1 MPNKERLVAYL
12 KKISGARFVS
22 ARELAEVLGV
32 TDRTIRNYVK
42 TVNAGSAPLIE
53 TSREGYRLFVQNKDV
68 QTTDLVEQSIDGR
81 RFYILRRLFK
91 NADRG
96 IDVLDMADTLY
107 VSDAS
112 IRADLAALRNLAGKY
127 DLIIRQRQGRFI
139 LEGKDRNKRR
149 LMVQLVR
156 STGQG
161 DNGFEVDIQK
171 FLDEIS
177 LEQVTSIT
185 AKAFEKFQL
194 KPNSYFLQ
202 NFILHLAIAIDRA
215 KGATLRSQITDIT
228 EDAIQEISQRLFEQF
243 GIELLQ
249 EDSQEL
255 RLLCEGEFHH
265 TDMELLEFVEPQVI
279 TSLERALAEI
289 KEVYLLDFND
299 DAFKKRLLLHVQ
311 NLYVRSKQQK
321 FSRNLSLLEIK
332 VKYPVLFDMAIY
344 LSSILANDLE
354 ITISDD
360 EMAFLAL
367 HIGSF
372 VDSQKKAEAK
382 IKTVIVTPRYNSNEE
397 RIKNRIKKEL
407 EEELTVVAVV
417 QDILDLELSIQPE
430 LIIFT
435 QMTKEKKRDF
445 LSQAKSVTVKEFLTT
460 KDLNLIR
467 KTVEEIKQE
476 KYKTFLENFLPQLI
490 REDFYLELTEVI
502 DKAEIFEIIT
512 SGFLAKQFVP
522 ANFLEKLTERERLS
536 STSFPSGVAVPHSIK
551 YVSYQTGLFIIH
563 SREKIEWDGT
573 SVNLVIA
580 LSVDQDDS
588 ESFNKIF
595 PRMIELLAEEI
606 NVTYLNKSKNRAD
619 FITRLIHLM
628 TSEGY
633 YLE

>member
-1 MPNKERLVAYL
+1 MPNKEQLVAYL
-12 KKISGARFVS
+12 KKFSNARFVS

-42 TVNAGSAPLIE
+42 TVNAGSIPLIE
-53 TSREGYRLFVQNKDV
+53 TSREGYRLFVQNKDAR
-68 QTTDLVEQSIDGR
+68 TTDLAEQSIDGR

-112 IRADLAALRNLAGKY
+112 IRADIAALRNLAGKY
-127 DLIIRQRQGRFI
+127 DLIIRQHQGRFI

-156 STGQG
+156 STSQG
-161 DNGFEVDIQK
+161 ENGFEVDIQK

-177 LEQVTSIT
+177 LEQVTSI
-185 AKAFEKFQL
+185 AVKAFEKFQL

-215 KGATLRSQITDIT
+215 KGATLRSQITNIT

-255 RLLCEGEFHH
+255 RLLCEGEFHY
-265 TDMELLEFVEPQVI
+265 TDMDLLEFVEPQVI
-279 TSLERALAEI
+279 TSLERALTEI

-299 DAFKKRLLLHVQ
+299 DTFKKRLLLHVQ
-311 NLYVRSKQQK
+311 NLYVRSKQHK

-344 LSSILANDLE
+344 LSSILASDLE
-354 ITISDD
+354 MTISDD

-372 VDSQKKAEAK
+372 VASQKKAETK

-397 RIKNRIKKEL
+397 RVKNQIKKEL
-407 EEELTVVAVV
+407 EEELKIVAVV
-417 QDILDLELSIQPE
+417 QDILDVELSIQPE

-435 QMTKEKKRDF
+435 QMASEKKRDF
-445 LSQAKSVTVKEFLTT
+445 LSQAKSVTVKEFITT

-467 KTVEEIKQE
+467 KKVEEIKQE
-476 KYKTFLENFLPQLI
+476 KYRTFLETFLPRLI
-490 REDFYLELTEVI
+490 REDFYLELMGAV
-502 DKAEIFEIIT
+502 DKEEIFKIIT
-512 SGFLAKQFVP
+512 SGFLAQQFVP
-522 ANFLEKLTERERLS
+522 ANFGEKLAERERLS
-536 STSFPSGVAVPHSIK
+536 ATSFPSGVAVPHAVK

-563 SREKIEWDGT
+563 LHEQIEWDGAW
-573 SVNLVIA
+573 VKLVIA

-588 ESFNKIF
+588 EHFNKIF

-606 NVTYLNKSKNRAD
+606 NVAYLNKSKNRAD

>member
-1 MPNKERLVAYL
+1 MPNKEQLVAYL
-12 KKISGARFVS
+12 KKFSNARFVS

-42 TVNAGSAPLIE
+42 TINAGSNPLIE
-53 TSREGYRLFVQNKDV
+53 ASREGYRFLLRNEKT
-68 QTTDLVEQSIDGR
+68 QTTNLANQSIDGR
-81 RFYILRRLFK
+81 RFYILRRMFK

-112 IRADLAALRNLAGKY
+112 IRADLAVLRNLAGKY
-127 DLIIRQRQGRFI
+127 DLVIRQHQGRFV

-156 STGQG
+156 STSQSE
-161 DNGFEVDIQK
+161 DGFEVDIQK
-171 FLDEIS
+171 FLDEIP
-177 LEQVTSIT
+177 LEKVASIA
-185 AKAFEKFQL
+185 AKAFEKFQF

-215 KGATLRSQITDIT
+215 KGEASHSQIKNMT
-228 EDAIQEISQRLFEQF
+228 EEVIQEISQQLSEQF

-249 EDSQEL
+249 EDRQEL
-255 RLLCEGEFHH
+255 QFLCDGEFHH
-265 TDMELLEFVEPQVI
+265 TDMDLLEFVEPQVV

-354 ITISDD
+354 MTISDD
-360 EMAFLAL
+360 EIAFLAL

-382 IKTVIVTPRYNSNEE
+382 IKTVIVTPHYNSNEE

-435 QMTKEKKRDF
+435 QMTSEKKRDF
-445 LSQAKSVTVKEFLTT
+445 LSQAKSVTVKEFITT

-467 KTVEEIKQE
+467 KKVEEIKQE
-476 KYKTFLENFLPQLI
+476 KYKTFLETFLPQLI

-522 ANFLEKLTERERLS
+522 ANFGEKLAEREQLS
-536 STSFPSGVAVPHSIK
+536 STSFPSGVAVPHAIK

-588 ESFNKIF
+588 EPFNKIF

-606 NVTYLNKSKNRAD
+606 NVTYLSKSKNRAD